1 MTVFSKYR
9 QNIYIM
15 GLINQ
20 AERPCVTGSLDY
32 SDVFF
37 INAEKS
43 FKLPL
48 SAVTKLRNNL
58 NMTSSGLPFNYELNK
73 MLYQT
78 LRGY

>member
-20 AERPCVTGSLDY
+20 AERPYHWIVLMCSL
-32 SDVFF
+32 F
-37 INAEKS
+37 NAEKS
-43 FKLPL
+43 FNLPL

-58 NMTSSGLPFNYELNK
+58 NITSSGLPFNYELNK